1 MQYKSLLQIWSLV
14 YGNWYLSMKGKN
26 FNNKEKYN
34 AKAGDESK
42 AKKKKKLYYNK
53 RLGRQML
60 RCNPQNKISYLHN
73 IAKTLAWKIPWA
85 EEPGRL

>member
-34 AKAGDESK
+34 AKAGEESK
-42 AKKKKKLYYNK
+42 AKKKI
-53 RLGRQML
+53 
-60 RCNPQNKISYLHN
+60 KIIL
-73 IAKTLAWKIPWA
+73 
-85 EEPGRL
+85 